1 MTDRLEMQLL
11 KVARLTPPPFSL
23 CRWISKLLLLDSNN
37 LGLLSL
43 ITYNYYLTVE

>member
-11 KVARLTPPPFSL
+11 KVARLTSPFSL